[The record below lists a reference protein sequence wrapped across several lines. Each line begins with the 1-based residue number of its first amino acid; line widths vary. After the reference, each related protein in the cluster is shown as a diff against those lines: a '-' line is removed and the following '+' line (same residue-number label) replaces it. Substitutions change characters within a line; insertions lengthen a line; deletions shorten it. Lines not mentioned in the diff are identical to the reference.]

1 MKIPE
6 PDYEALKN
14 RSLLEVLRYD
24 LLIQGIEEHIIRN
37 KEPFLYKT
45 EEEVDCGEILF
56 LEPVPLGKKFD
67 LYFHL
72 GDAKNID
79 FKIDRK
85 RKHKKITIEEDMHKG
100 VKLTLVYY

>member
-1 MKIPE
+1 MKTTKT
-6 PDYEALKN
+6 DYGALKN

-24 LLIQGIEEHIIRN
+24 SLIQEIEEHIITK
-37 KEPFLYKT
+37 KELFLYKT
-45 EEEVDCGEILF
+45 EEDVDCGEILF
-56 LEPVPLGKKFD
+56 LEPVPLNKKFD
-67 LYFHL
+67 LFFHL

-100 VKLTLVYY
+100 VKLTLVY